1 MSVKMPRR
9 PDRIDHTLFML
20 RMDLDHSRPPD
31 QRMIPVE
38 RRHLADLLSYIEW
51 LEDQLESDQ

>member
-20 RMDLDHSRPPD
+20 HSPPRPSAG
-31 QRMIPVE
+31 QK
-38 RRHLADLLSYIEW
+38 LATNKENNNG
-51 LEDQLESDQ
+51 

>member
-9 PDRIDHTLFML
+9 PDRIDHMLFMV

-31 QRMIPVE
+31 QNMIPVE
-38 RRHLADLLSYIEW
+38 RRRLADLLSYIEW